1 MKKIV
6 LYFDPSVQKML
17 IEKITEQG
25 EKKVVLSSTLNF
37 VFASE
42 IVARVITID
51 TDEQIPT
58 RLDPGYDYYNI
69 IDFQTIKADTGIY
82 FDETNQC
89 YKASAYGFVV
99 FDGQK
104 IKWISPLT
112 ISKDKSKAYYSVY
125 PTKLGK
131 LPSYNDI
138 EEALHGYKILARIEQ
153 QKIEEHLQSIELENP
168 RFTRILVAQGR
179 EPANGHEEYFL
190 PLINLKKKAGE
201 IKSDGS
207 IDFKEV
213 GSIIEVKKSQDVLK
227 RVPAVKPADG
237 YDVFGDKTY
246 ADYIRHDGYY
256 KGENIIQGKEDDNIF
271 VSAIDGCVDIDGKKI
286 SVLPVVYIQGD
297 VNYDTGN
304 IDFDGSV
311 HIMGSVLPGFS
322 VKAKGDII
330 IEKNVDDAFI
340 DAEGDI
346 TVKMGVVGKE
356 NVKLTANGKIT
367 VKYLLNAKVEA
378 AKDVIVEDSIINSD
392 VFSNTR
398 ISVVARQGK
407 IIGGKTTALYEIIVN
422 VSGSPNETETQLNVG
437 RNLFIEK
444 ELAAIHKEI
453 AKWREAVDE
462 TMRKLKVSFG
472 EAVFENPKE
481 FIAKLLPAKQKSCLL
496 LLKELSN
503 NNKELKKMLEQSKEI
518 QDKLKLDREPCI
530 IIKNKAYP
538 GTIISIKKSN
548 KRIDSPIDNVKY
560 YEDPDEKIIRFSPA
574 V

>member
-1 MKKIV
+1 MKKII
-6 LYFDPSVQKML
+6 LYFDPTVNKML
-17 IEKITEQG
+17 TETVTEEG
-25 EKKVVLSSTLNF
+25 EKKFVLSSTKNF

-42 IVARVITID
+42 IVARVISID

-58 RLDPGYDYYNI
+58 RLDPGYDYYTI

-82 FDETNQC
+82 YDEQNQC
-89 YKASAYGFVV
+89 YKSSAYGFVV

-104 IKWISPLT
+104 IRWLSPLT
-112 ISKDKSKAYYSVY
+112 VSKDKSKAYYSVY
-125 PTKLGK
+125 PTKTGR
-131 LPSYNDI
+131 LPSYSDI
-138 EEALHGYKILARIEQ
+138 EEALHGYKILSRIEQ
-153 QKIEEHLQSIELENP
+153 QKVEEQLKAIELGNP
-168 RFTRILVAQGR
+168 RFTRILIAQGR
-179 EPANGHEEYFL
+179 EPAHGHEEYFL
-190 PLINLKKKAGE
+190 PLINLMKKAGE

-213 GSIIEVKKSQDVLK
+213 GSIIEIKKYQDILK

-246 ADYIRHDGYY
+246 AEFLRHDGYY
-256 KGENIIQGKEDDNIF
+256 KGDNIEQGKDDENIF
-271 VSAIDGCVDIDGKKI
+271 VSSIDGCVDLDGKKI
-286 SVLPVVYIQGD
+286 SVLPVAFIHGD

-311 HIMGSVLPGFS
+311 HITGSVLPGFT
-322 VKAKGDII
+322 VKARGDII

-340 DAEGDI
+340 DAQGDI

-356 NVKLTANGKIT
+356 NVKLTANGMIT

-378 AKDVIVEDSIINSD
+378 AGDVVVEDSIINSD
-392 VFSNTR
+392 VFSNSK
-398 ISVVARQGK
+398 ISVIARQGK
-407 IIGGKTTALYEIIVN
+407 IIGGKATALYEIQVN
-422 VSGSPNETETQLNVG
+422 VSGSPNETETQLIVG

-453 AKWREAVDE
+453 AKWRQAVDDS
-462 TMRKLKVSFG
+462 MRKLKVSFG
-472 EAVFENPKE
+472 EAVFDNPKE

-496 LLKELSN
+496 MLKELSA
-503 NNKELKKMLEQSKEI
+503 NNKELKKMMDQSKEI
-518 QDKLKLDREPCI
+518 QDKLKLEREPCI

-538 GTIISIKKSN
+538 GTVISIKKST
-548 KRIDSPIDNVKY
+548 KRIDGPIDNVKY

>member
-1 MKKIV
+1 MKKII
-6 LYFDPSVQKML
+6 LYFDPTVNKIL
-17 IEKITEQG
+17 TENITEEG
-25 EKKVVLSSTLNF
+25 EKKLVLSSPKNF
-37 VFASE
+37 VYASE
-42 IVARVITID
+42 IVARVVTVD
-51 TDEQIPT
+51 TEEQIPT
-58 RLDPGYDYYNI
+58 RLDPGNDYYNI

-82 FDETNQC
+82 FDEQNQC
-89 YKASAYGFVV
+89 YKSSAYGFVV

-104 IKWISPLT
+104 IRWLSPLT

-125 PTKLGK
+125 PTKTGK
-131 LPSYNDI
+131 LPSYTDI

-153 QKIEEHLQSIELENP
+153 QKIEEQLKAIELGNP

-179 EPANGHEEYFL
+179 EPAHGHEEYFL
-190 PLINLKKKAGE
+190 PLINLSKKAGE

-213 GSIIEVKKSQDVLK
+213 GSIIEIKKYQDILR

-237 YDVFGDKTY
+237 YDVFGDKIF
-246 ADYIRHDGYY
+246 AEFLRHDGYY
-256 KGENIIQGKEDDNIF
+256 KGDNIEQGKEDENIF
-271 VSAIDGCVDIDGKKI
+271 VSSIDGCVDVDGKKI
-286 SVLPVVYIQGD
+286 SVLPVAYIHGD

-311 HIMGSVLPGFS
+311 HITGSVLPGFT
-322 VKAKGDII
+322 VKARGDII

-340 DAEGDI
+340 EAQGDI

-378 AKDVIVEDSIINSD
+378 AGDIVIEDSIINSD
-392 VFSNTR
+392 VFSNSK
-398 ISVVARQGK
+398 ISVIARQGK
-407 IIGGKTTALYEIIVN
+407 IIGGKATALYEIQVN
-422 VSGSPNETETQLNVG
+422 VSGSPNETETLLSVG

-453 AKWREAVDE
+453 AKWRNAVDE

-472 EAVFENPKE
+472 EAVFDNPKE
-481 FIAKLLPAKQKSCLL
+481 FISKLIPAKQKSCLL
-496 LLKELSN
+496 MLKELSA
-503 NNKELKKMLEQSKEI
+503 NNKELKKMMEQSKEI
-518 QDKLKLDREPCI
+518 QDKLKLEREPCI

-538 GTIISIKKSN
+538 GTIISIKKN
-548 KRIDSPIDNVKY
+548 TKRLESPIDNVKY